1 VTLTGGSAMLQM
13 LMSTVAAS
21 VAAIGLVPVR
31 PAHAQVVAA
40 ATYERGPRFLLAT
53 ATKVVPM
60 DASKTPVLARRLSLE
75 LEGATLKQAL
85 AEIIDQSGL
94 RLAYSD
100 DVVPLQR
107 RVHLRAE
114 AITAAAALTDVLF
127 DAGVDVVFKPDG
139 SAALVRRAPA
149 VPVQEGVIAGRVTE
163 KAGKVP
169 LVGATVLVE
178 GTRYGATSGNDGRY
192 RIASVPAG
200 AYTVRVRYIGY
211 APGTASVTVSA
222 DQEAAADFALEKS
235 AQRLEEVVT
244 TGTIVETEVKALPSP
259 ITVITAE
266 EIREKGITR
275 VDQLFRGEVPGV
287 VAPDQGSSDDI
298 TRIFARGGSDLFG
311 LGAIKTYVDGVETS
325 SSFLSTIDPNS
336 IERIELIRGPQASTL
351 YGSEALNGVLQIFT
365 KHGAASRN
373 PVVEGRVAGGAIQT
387 QWVSD
392 KAAPTYRG
400 NLSVS
405 GGTDAF
411 SYRVGGGRLYKGE
424 WLPEYRDAEDNLN
437 GSLRSVQGWFTAEL
451 SGRLQYQHRGS
462 PSLPVFKTYVDVVPS
477 FGVPAATDL
486 NYQSTGLALTLRA
499 QATPHWQHTLTLG
512 TDRLLQ
518 EFVQRAPHLVTPDDT
533 LLETFSADGQELTFQ
548 YTTTLQG
555 PLARSLAGSLTAGVN
570 VSSSK
575 GITLEAFAPTTNGSL
590 GTEAIFLFRT
600 VIQNR
605 GYFAQGQ
612 LAIADAL
619 FLTAGVRAE
628 DNPNYGQ
635 NYGLAWAP
643 RVGVS
648 YVRPLGGV
656 TFKARASYGKSIR
669 APFTDARDG
678 SVNAQFIYLP
688 NPNIGPESQRGVDAG
703 VELYAGGWGTLQATY
718 YDQTAGDLID
728 QVLITPGVVSTYQ
741 FQNIGEIKNRGVELQ
756 GSLSPWRWLTLSG
769 NFAVTTSK
777 VQRLSPAY
785 TGDLQVGDQLL
796 SVPKH
801 TGGANLR
808 LAGGGWT
815 ANLGMVAFGSYTG
828 LDIVKD
834 FDCFFRGTG
843 CGASGRDRWSRYPGF
858 AKFRAAVSRSLDPEL
873 TAFLNAENL
882 GNSYALEGSNYNVS
896 AGRTTSLGLEFRF

>member
-1 VTLTGGSAMLQM
+1 MRQLIV
-13 LMSTVAAS
+13 STVAAL
-21 VAAIGLVPVR
+21 VAVIGLVPVR

-149 VPVQEGVIAGRVTE
+149 APVQEGVIAGRVTE
-163 KAGKVP
+163 KVGKVP
-169 LVGATVLVE
+169 LVGATVVVD

-200 AYTVRVRYIGY
+200 TYTVRVRYIGY

-275 VDQLFRGEVPGV
+275 VDQLFRGAIPGV
-287 VAPDQGSSDDI
+287 VSWDEGSNDDL
-298 TRIFARGGSDLFG
+298 TRIFVRGGSDLFG
-311 LGAIKTYVDGVETS
+311 EGTIKTFVDGVEIINSTL
-325 SSFLSTIDPNS
+325 LSAIDPNS
-336 IERIELIRGPQASTL
+336 IDRIELIRGPQASTL

-365 KHGAASRN
+365 KHGSTSRN
-373 PVVEGRVAGGAIQT
+373 PVVDGRVAGGAIQT

-392 KAAPTYRG
+392 NAVPTYLG
-400 NLSVS
+400 NLGIS
-405 GGTDAF
+405 GGSNAF
-411 SYRVGGGRLYKGE
+411 SYRVGGARLYKGE
-424 WLPEYRDAEDNLN
+424 WVSEYRDAENNLS
-437 GSLRSVQGWFTAEL
+437 GSLRATQGWFTAEL

-462 PSLPVFKTYVDVVPS
+462 PSNPLTRSFADVVPIY
-477 FGVPAATDL
+477 GVPAAIDL

-499 QATPHWQHTLTLG
+499 QPTPHWQHTLTLG
-512 TDRLLQ
+512 TDRLVQ
-518 EFVQRAPHLVTPDDT
+518 EFVQRTPYRITPDDT
-533 LLETFSADGQELTFQ
+533 LLFVFNSENQQLTFQ
-548 YTTTLQG
+548 YSTAYQG
-555 PLARSLAGSLTAGVN
+555 RLARSLTGSLTAGVN
-570 VSSSK
+570 VRSIK
-575 GITLEAFAPTTNGSL
+575 GIALEVLAPRPEGGLGNNLIFAFRNDT
-590 GTEAIFLFRT
+590 
-600 VIQNR
+600 QDK
-605 GYFAQGQ
+605 GYFTQGQ

-619 FLTAGVRAE
+619 FFTAGIRAE

-635 NYGLAWAP
+635 DYGLAWAP
-643 RVGVS
+643 RAGVS
-648 YVRPLGGV
+648 YVRPLGDV
-656 TFKARASYGKSIR
+656 TLKVRASYGKSIR
-669 APFTDARDG
+669 APFATARDG
-678 SVNAQFIYLP
+678 SADAQTIYLP
-688 NPNIGPESQRGVDAG
+688 NPNIGPESQRGADAG
-703 VELYAGGWGTLQATY
+703 IELYAGGWGTLQATY

-728 QVLITPGVVSTYQ
+728 QVLIAPGVVGTYQ
-741 FQNIGEIKNRGVELQ
+741 YQNIGEIKNRGLELQ

-785 TGDLQVGDQLL
+785 TGDLQVGDHLL
-796 SVPKH
+796 SIPQH
-801 TGGANLR
+801 AGGANLR
-808 LAGGGWT
+808 VAGGDWT
-815 ANLGMVAFGSYTG
+815 GNLGMVATGSRTSFD
-828 LDIVKD
+828 LIKD
-834 FDCFFRGTG
+834 FNCFYRGTG
-843 CGASGRDRWSRYPGF
+843 CGASGRDRWSTYPGF
-858 AKFRAAVSRSLDPEL
+858 AKFRLAVSRRLGPEL
-873 TAFLNAENL
+873 TAFLTADNL
-882 GNSYALEGSNYNVS
+882 TNSYAVEESNYNVN
-896 AGRTTSLGLEFRF
+896 AGRTTTLGVEFRF